1 MVTETYV
8 PLFHEILEQVHKA
21 KTKDEKVA
29 ILKRYNSAGLRW
41 FLRAAFDP
49 DVEWLLP
56 KGSVPFIANDA
67 PDGTE
72 HTRLH
77 REYRALDNFIS
88 LLGVIAKP
96 ALSQTRRETLFIQLV
111 EGLSAGEAD
120 LLVQAKDRKL
130 SRVYKGLSIPVCKE
144 AFNWNDNFMLST

>member
-8 PLFHEILEQVHKA
+8 PLFHEIFERVHKA

-29 ILKRYNSAGLRW
+29 ILKKHNSAGLRW
-41 FLRAAFDP
+41 FLRANFDP

-56 KGSVPFIANDA
+56 EGKVPYIPNDA

-77 REYRALDNFIS
+77 REYRTLDNFIS

-96 ALSQTRRETLFIQLV
+96 DISQSRRESLFIQLL
-111 EGLSAGEAD
+111 EGLSASEAN
-120 LLVQAKDRKL
+120 LVVQAKDKKL
-130 SRVYKGLSIPVCKE
+130 GRAYKGLSIPVCKE
-144 AFNWNDNFMLST
+144 AFNWNDNFMLQD